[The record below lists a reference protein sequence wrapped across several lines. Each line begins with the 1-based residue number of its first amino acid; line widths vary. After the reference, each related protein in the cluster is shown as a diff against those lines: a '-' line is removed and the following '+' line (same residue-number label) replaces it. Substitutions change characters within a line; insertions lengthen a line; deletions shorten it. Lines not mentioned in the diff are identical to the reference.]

1 MDLSKNYRL
10 DNVWATKTPE
20 IEAEIIDFWLD
31 SGALPNREESQ
42 KRVGQVTVLGRTAAE
57 GQIVSVS
64 SVYPQFN
71 QQLGYSF
78 YYFRCFVAE
87 EHRRAYLARHMLL
100 ATQEEF
106 NARFVAGEN
115 LQILGMIIETQSTP
129 LRQHRTRAVWSETG
143 FTYIGRNE
151 RSEPVRVFYFD
162 DARIA

>member
-1 MDLSKNYRL
+1 MELSENYRL
-10 DNVWATKTPE
+10 DNIWTTQTPE
-20 IEAEIIDFWLD
+20 IETEIIDFWLR
-31 SGALPNREESQ
+31 SGALPNREEAL

-64 SVYPQFN
+64 SVYLQFN

-78 YYFRCFVAE
+78 YYFRCFVE
-87 EHRRAYLARHMLL
+87 EQHRRAYLARHMLL
-100 ATQEEF
+100 ATQKEL
-106 NARFVAGEN
+106 NSRFVAGEN
-115 LQILGMIIETQSTP
+115 PQVLGMIIETQNSI

-143 FTYIGRNE
+143 FIYIGRNE